1 MPHAC
6 QGVIHTIL
14 NTLPRS
20 LILINFHFG
29 ISKLSAKRAK
39 QCFRGKADFRP
50 MSVPVESSATLPEV
64 TVQGA
69 GSIPILSFTA
79 DDIRW
84 VQPR

>member
-6 QGVIHTIL
+6 QGAIRTIL

-29 ISKLSAKRAK
+29 ISKLSAMRAK

-50 MSVPVESSATLPEV
+50 MSVPVESSATRTKHVIACLD
-64 TVQGA
+64 GID
-69 GSIPILSFTA
+69 GSLTA
-79 DDIRW
+79 TDIA
-84 VQPR
+84 